1 MAHTQ
6 VKKLYGRL
14 ADIKARIPDM
24 TGGRRQVMKDE
35 AASIVKQINKLKA
48 ESDYG
53 TKD

>member
-1 MAHTQ
+1 MPAR
-6 VKKLYGRL
+6 VKKLYARL

-24 TGGRRQVMKDE
+24 TGGRKEVMQNE
-35 AASIVKQINKLKA
+35 AKSIADQINRIRA